1 MRKGFMVE
9 AHDSQAIFRRLLTA
23 MAHPGTLMESPV
35 EINPPGEL
43 HNAVGAILLALLDD
57 ETPLWSNLRIGS
69 EEIKWLRFHTGA
81 PATLNPTNALF
92 ALETSLK
99 NLNKPTCFYPGSAMA
114 PESAT
119 TLIVQTPDIL
129 STGGLSLTGPGIET
143 QTTLHIEGVNACF
156 FHNRNKLKIQY
167 PLGVDMVFVSHTTFV
182 AIPRTISIEVMS

>member
-9 AHDSQAIFRRLLTA
+9 AHESQAIFRRLLTA

-35 EINPPGEL
+35 EINSPGEL
-43 HNAVGAILLALLDD
+43 HSAAGAILLALLDD
-57 ETPLWSNLRIGS
+57 ETPLWSNLRTGS

-81 PATLNPTNALF
+81 SATLNPKNALF
-92 ALETSLK
+92 ALETSWE
-99 NLNKPTCFYPGSAMA
+99 NLNDPTCFYPGSAMS
-114 PESAT
+114 PETAT

-143 QTTLHIEGVNACF
+143 RTTLHIEGVNTSF
-156 FHNRNKLKIQY
+156 FHNRKKLKNQC

-182 AIPRTISIEVMS
+182 AIPRTISIEVLS